1 MINIIQLKIL
11 LTGPPQII
19 ARSPGNITEY
29 VENNVTLVC
38 TVIGNP
44 NPRTSW
50 KYSKENG
57 KFKEIE
63 SISDKI
69 GGNYTIYTASVENS
83 GRYVCNSSN
92 SLGWDSYM
100 TTIMI
105 KPGKNIMLHLLLK
118 CNYKWRTRSCTPLC
132 WIESLNAWPDIKN
145 LCASGSKLKL
155 NIYHL
160 KSFIIPVRMALFFI
174 SYKSIDCSTGSVF
187 NIFWPHWWI
196 KRAIFETVKPTL
208 TTETVKPI
216 LKLE

>member
-1 MINIIQLKIL
+1 MSSYSHAETLVYDYFYLPFVPALHINLYTHMINIIQLKIL

-118 CNYKWRTRSCTPLC
+118 CNYK
-132 WIESLNAWPDIKN
+132 
-145 LCASGSKLKL
+145 
-155 NIYHL
+155 
-160 KSFIIPVRMALFFI
+160 
-174 SYKSIDCSTGSVF
+174 
-187 NIFWPHWWI
+187 
-196 KRAIFETVKPTL
+196 
-208 TTETVKPI
+208 
-216 LKLE
+216 